1 MNWHLTLHSS
11 RDLRGVLQVGEGQV
25 LEIRHPVVPEKY
37 AAMVGTGG
45 FLRRG
50 VIGSGRPVVSDPLL
64 RENFAAQHE
73 LLAYDSEY
81 DQVRKNF
88 KILFEF
94 RFMLKIM
101 LFEAVMTTA

>member
-1 MNWHLTLHSS
+1 M
-11 RDLRGVLQVGEGQV
+11 GEGQV

-81 DQVRKNF
+81 DQVREKKF
-88 KILFEF
+88 FLQKL
-94 RFMLKIM
+94 
-101 LFEAVMTTA
+101 